1 MEEILKEYNLIIKNK
16 ISLGNFNSAIAS
28 IQKLLGYAPKTDFGY
43 YYLGVCNFAL
53 EKYKQSITDYAQAI
67 KLNPTNAKAYFN
79 LGVSYYMLKYNDY
92 ALINIGKAL
101 FLFSKA
107 KELDKKERCIEAL
120 RLIESDNELGI

>member
-28 IQKLLGYAPKTDFGY
+28 IQKLLNYAPKTDFGY

-53 EKYKQSITDYAQAI
+53 EKYKQSITNYAQAI

-101 FLFSKA
+101 FLFSGRGKPT
-107 KELDKKERCIEAL
+107 AL
-120 RLIESDNELGI
+120 PQ